1 MVNNE
6 TRVRSIME
14 LLLPRVVSEAS
25 SGLAFLY
32 QLTEHMVSNVANGIS
47 ISGNIIDF
55 KLS

>member
-1 MVNNE
+1 
-6 TRVRSIME
+6 ME